1 MLWRNEC
8 SDYGCDRQLF
18 MQYGQITGKRKE
30 EDENKME
37 NAVNEVCTK
46 EAMEEA
52 KRLIKEEAASFVVI
66 KEGKI
71 QYQDKGIGVRPIMQ
85 VLSKDKELLKGAVI
99 VDKMIGKA
107 AAMLLSRGG
116 AVWVHGV
123 LMSEAAEN
131 YLAGRKISFSFDES
145 IPFVS
150 NRTNDGLC
158 PLEDAVTGVLDEAEA
173 YEKLKERIAFL
184 MSKR

>member
-1 MLWRNEC
+1 
-8 SDYGCDRQLF
+8 
-18 MQYGQITGKRKE
+18 MQYCQFTGERKE

-52 KRLIKEEAASFVVI
+52 KKLIKEEAASFVVI

-71 QYQDKGIGVRPIMQ
+71 QYRDKGIGVRPIMQ

-107 AAMLLSRGG
+107 AAMLLSMGG

-131 YLAGRKISFSFDES
+131 YLTARKIGFSFDES

-150 NRTNDGLC
+150 NRTKDGLC
-158 PLEDAVTGVLDEAEA
+158 PLEDAVAGVEDEREA
-173 YEKLKERIAFL
+173 YEKLKDRIAFL
-184 MSKR
+184 MRRK

>member
-1 MLWRNEC
+1 
-8 SDYGCDRQLF
+8 
-18 MQYGQITGKRKE
+18 
-30 EDENKME
+30 
-37 NAVNEVCTK
+37 
-46 EAMEEA
+46 
-52 KRLIKEEAASFVVI
+52 
-66 KEGKI
+66 
-71 QYQDKGIGVRPIMQ
+71 MQ

-107 AAMLLSRGG
+107 AAMLLSMGG

-131 YLAGRKISFSFDES
+131 YLAGRKIGFSFDES

-173 YEKLKERIAFL
+173 YEKLKERIALL
-184 MSKR
+184 MSKK